1 MVGGFFA
8 PAYLLLFPDVISNPN
23 KTFIQKL
30 RMVDWVMTVLF
41 VAGSCS
47 LTMAISFGGLI
58 YDYNSG
64 SEIALWTVTG
74 VLLILTVLAAK
85 YHPGV
90 DQADRLYPVHFFRN
104 PVVLNMQIQIFMS
117 SGIILVCQSSVA
129 DKGLPRCSIPQA
141 DETYTEWH
149 LLCTALLPI
158 REGRL
163 PVWKRPHRCYR

>member
-1 MVGGFFA
+1 
-8 PAYLLLFPDVISNPN
+8 
-23 KTFIQKL
+23 
-30 RMVDWVMTVLF
+30 MVDWVMTILF
-41 VAGSCS
+41 IAGSCS

-129 DKGLPRCSIPQA
+129 YKGLQRWNIPQA
-141 DETYTEWH
+141 DETSTEWH
-149 LLCTALLPI
+149 LLRTALLPI

-163 PVWKRPHRCYR
+163 PVWKRPHLCYR